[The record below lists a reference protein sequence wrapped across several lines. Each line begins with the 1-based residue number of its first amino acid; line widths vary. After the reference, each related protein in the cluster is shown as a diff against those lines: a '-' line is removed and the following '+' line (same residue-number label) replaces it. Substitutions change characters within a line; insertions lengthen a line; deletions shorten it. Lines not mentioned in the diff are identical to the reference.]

1 MKKISVLFLLSP
13 LLLITGCSTTPEQCD
28 PTNTNIGIMDKI
40 SCNYSGNYQARID
53 KKEQILENEKRANA
67 QFREIYA
74 TIERQKNST
83 SSSVKQKQAQL
94 QKLKKELTQLTNE
107 VKQNA
112 KNRDDLQAQVND
124 IEQQLKKVNNS
135 NSSELE
141 KQVELDKLN
150 KKLQQLQKALNL
162 GK

>member
-74 TIERQKNST
+74 TIESQKNST
-83 SSSVKQKQAQL
+83 SLSVKQKQAQL

-107 VKQNA
+107 VKQKA

>member
-1 MKKISVLFLLSP
+1 MKKISIIFLLSP

-83 SSSVKQKQAQL
+83 SLSVKQKQAQL
-94 QKLKKELTQLTNE
+94 QKLKTELTQLTNE
-107 VKQNA
+107 VKQKA

>member
-1 MKKISVLFLLSP
+1 MKKISFIFLFSP
-13 LLLITGCSTTPEQCD
+13 WLLLTGCSTTPEQCD

-74 TIERQKNST
+74 TIESQKNST
-83 SSSVKQKQAQL
+83 SLSVKQKQAQL
-94 QKLKKELTQLTNE
+94 QKLKTELTQLTSE
-107 VKQNA
+107 VKQKA

>member
-1 MKKISVLFLLSP
+1 MKKISIIFLLSP

-83 SSSVKQKQAQL
+83 SLSVNQKQAQL

-107 VKQNA
+107 VKQKA

>member
-1 MKKISVLFLLSP
+1 MKKISIIFLLSP

-83 SSSVKQKQAQL
+83 SLSVKQKQTQL
-94 QKLKKELTQLTNE
+94 QKLKTELTQLTSE
-107 VKQNA
+107 VKQKA

-135 NSSELE
+135 NLSELE

>member
-83 SSSVKQKQAQL
+83 SLSVKQKQAQL
-94 QKLKKELTQLTNE
+94 QKLKTELTQLTSE
-107 VKQNA
+107 VKQKA

>member
-1 MKKISVLFLLSP
+1 MKKISIIFLLSP

-83 SSSVKQKQAQL
+83 SLSVKQKQTQL
-94 QKLKKELTQLTNE
+94 QKLKTELTQLTSE
-107 VKQNA
+107 VKQKA

>member
-83 SSSVKQKQAQL
+83 SLSVKQKQTQL
-94 QKLKKELTQLTNE
+94 QKLKTELTQLTSE
-107 VKQNA
+107 VKQKA

>member
-1 MKKISVLFLLSP
+1 MKKISFIFLFSP
-13 LLLITGCSTTPEQCD
+13 WLLLTGCSTTPEQCD

-83 SSSVKQKQAQL
+83 SLSVKQKQAQL
-94 QKLKKELTQLTNE
+94 QKLKTELTQLTNE
-107 VKQNA
+107 VKQKA
-112 KNRDDLQAQVND
+112 KNRDDLQSQVND

>member
-1 MKKISVLFLLSP
+1 MKKISIIFLLSP

-107 VKQNA
+107 VKQKA

>member
-1 MKKISVLFLLSP
+1 MKKISIIFLLSP

-40 SCNYSGNYQARID
+40 SCNYSGNYKARID
-53 KKEQILENEKRANA
+53 KKEQILENEKQANA

-74 TIERQKNST
+74 TIEKQKNST
-83 SSSVKQKQAQL
+83 SLSVKQKQAQL
-94 QKLKKELTQLTNE
+94 QKLKTELTQLTNE
-107 VKQNA
+107 VKQKA
-112 KNRDDLQAQVND
+112 SGRDDLQAQVND

>member
-83 SSSVKQKQAQL
+83 SLSVKQKQAQL
-94 QKLKKELTQLTNE
+94 QKLKTELTQLTNE
-107 VKQNA
+107 VKQKA

>member
-1 MKKISVLFLLSP
+1 MS
-13 LLLITGCSTTPEQCD
+13 GCSTTPEQCD
-28 PTNTNIGIMDKI
+28 PTNTNIGILDKI

-83 SSSVKQKQAQL
+83 SLSVKQKQAQL
-94 QKLKKELTQLTNE
+94 QKLKTELTQLTNE
-107 VKQNA
+107 VKAKA
-112 KNRDDLQAQVND
+112 KNRNDLQAQVKD
-124 IEQQLKKVNNS
+124 IEQQMNKVNNS
-135 NSSELE
+135 NASDIE

-150 KKLQQLQKALNL
+150 KKLQRLQKALNI
-162 GK
+162 